1 LLRGLNFFI
10 YRFLIEK
17 VYFVLFGV
25 LKVPVDC
32 AGEEEEGWDHD
43 CYDFEDF

>member
-1 LLRGLNFFI
+1 
-10 YRFLIEK
+10 
-17 VYFVLFGV
+17 V

-32 AGEEEEGWDHD
+32 AREEEKGWDHD